1 MLPLFGYIGLRIR
14 RFFLTIGDLLSFSW
28 RSFRAVIAFPRQ
40 GFGASFQVVLRQV
53 EFTGLEAMPFVTL
66 ISLIVGSIVI
76 IQSLPQ
82 LLGVGAKGL
91 IGIILVITI
100 IRELGPLL
108 TAIIIISWSGTAM
121 SSELGTNRV
130 LGEIETLEAMGID
143 PFHFIVAPRILGCII
158 SMFCLI
164 IYFDVIALIGG
175 FLVASLKLTMP
186 FKIYLAY
193 IFEALTLTDVYI
205 SFSKSLLFGL
215 VIAIF
220 CCYHGLS
227 ARRATTEIPQVART
241 AVIRSMFFVFV
252 ASGAISAIFYLT

>member
-1 MLPLFGYIGLRIR
+1 MLAFFGHIGLRIR
-14 RFFLTIGDLLSFSW
+14 EFFLTIGDLLKFSW
-28 RSFRAVIAFPRQ
+28 RSFRAIVAFRRR

-53 EFTGLEAMPFVTL
+53 EFTGLETMPFVTL

-100 IRELGPLL
+100 IRELGPLF
-108 TAIIIISWSGTAM
+108 TAIILISWSGTAI

-130 LGEIETLEAMGID
+130 LGETEALEAMGID

-158 SMFCLI
+158 STFCLI

-186 FKIYLAY
+186 FKVYLTY
-193 IFEALTLTDVYI
+193 ILDALTLTDVYI

-215 VIAIF
+215 VLAVLS
-220 CCYHGLS
+220 CYHGLS
-227 ARRATTEIPQVART
+227 AQRATTEIPQVARA
-241 AVIRSMFFVFV
+241 AVVRSMFFVFV
-252 ASGAISAIFYLT
+252 SSGAISAIFYLT